1 MSAPEN
7 SFEVGV
13 VLAKRKLKSPWA
25 SHVWLPH
32 AVLPAAPAVA
42 PWTRLGQDGDDETF
56 YAGPA
61 EVSLNGGAT
70 GYYRD
75 NLTSGRPSLWVAL
88 RPTGGGEF
96 EVATVTADPYEG
108 EALAEGVGETV
119 ETVPMP
125 AEIQAKVVAFFE
137 AFHVERTFFKRKRD
151 RANPEALARRGM
163 AGDKGEGGT

>member
-1 MSAPEN
+1 MSAPES

-13 VLAKRKLKSPWA
+13 VLAKRRLKSPWA
-25 SHVWLPH
+25 DHVWLPH

-88 RPTGGGEF
+88 RPTGGDEV
-96 EVATVTADPYEG
+96 EVATITADPYEG
-108 EALAEGVGETV
+108 EAMAEGVGETV

-125 AEIQAKVVAFFE
+125 AEIQAKVAAFFE

-151 RANPEALARRGM
+151 RANPEALARKGI
-163 AGDKGEGGT
+163 AGDKGEGGP

>member
-1 MSAPEN
+1 MSAPES

-70 GYYRD
+70 G
-75 NLTSGRPSLWVAL
+75 
-88 RPTGGGEF
+88 
-96 EVATVTADPYEG
+96 
-108 EALAEGVGETV
+108 
-119 ETVPMP
+119 
-125 AEIQAKVVAFFE
+125 
-137 AFHVERTFFKRKRD
+137 
-151 RANPEALARRGM
+151 
-163 AGDKGEGGT
+163 